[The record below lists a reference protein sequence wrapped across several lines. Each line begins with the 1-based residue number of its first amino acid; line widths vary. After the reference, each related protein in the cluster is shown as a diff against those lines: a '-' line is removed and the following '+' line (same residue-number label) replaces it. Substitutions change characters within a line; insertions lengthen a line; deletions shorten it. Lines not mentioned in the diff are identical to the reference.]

1 MPVTANLTDNIG
13 SQIVDVKIKYKTIG
27 HTSKSVD
34 DFFGHLA
41 DIPVTLSYFPKLK
54 PLVALD
60 SQRYQWEFERMGMGG
75 IHHDLLFATEFS
87 IDEGSGLIRF
97 AALRGVGNGTLSGL
111 FTTIEDD
118 KGTHCALEVEGVLK
132 GFKVPRLLH
141 LPAKPVIRKQF
152 DAMVSQFVANVMTAY
167 G

>member
-1 MPVTANLTDNIG
+1 VPVTANLTDNIG

-75 IHHDLLFATEFS
+75 IYHDLLFVTEFS

-97 AALRGVGNGTLSGL
+97 AALSGVGNAMLSGL